1 MDRELFRA
9 LMGMGF
15 VLLVCR
21 AQCRGRVVEGLP
33 FLLSDAFLGMLVESG
48 ESLSQITNQIPF

>member
-21 AQCRGRVVEGLP
+21 AQCHGGVVEGLP
-33 FLLSDAFLGMLVESG
+33 FLLSDALCLCRGSG
-48 ESLSQITNQIPF
+48 GK